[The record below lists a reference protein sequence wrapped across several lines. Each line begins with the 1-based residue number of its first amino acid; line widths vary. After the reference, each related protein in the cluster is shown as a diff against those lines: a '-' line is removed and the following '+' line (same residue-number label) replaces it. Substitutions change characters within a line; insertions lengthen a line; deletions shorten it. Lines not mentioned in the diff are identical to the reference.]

1 MPLVIYALIRMGMNI
16 EAIIWVDLRKRGN
29 ERRLILIIRNAY
41 GLQDLF

>member
-29 ERRLILIIRNAY
+29 ER
-41 GLQDLF
+41 